1 MGLPIYYLPLST
13 AVGCSAA
20 LGAIFYRAVQFGTP
34 DASAGPATSV
44 EALKPVLLVQ
54 AAHIFLLYVFLFLQS
69 GTAFLAHIKLRAVAK
84 AKDSAA
90 KAPTLA
96 EVKYG
101 GILSVDMLAADRTV
115 ANYLEQS
122 IPFLVS
128 MYLHAALVSA
138 SGAAF
143 YGWIWIA
150 ARVLYPFVF
159 KMPFPTIF
167 ISTMPAYSCVIYMLV
182 TAILTI

>member
-1 MGLPIYYLPLST
+1 MGKLYLLPLSA
-13 AVGCSAA
+13 AVGFSAA
-20 LGAIFYRAVQFGTP
+20 IGATFYRAFQFGNP

-44 EALKPVLLVQ
+44 EALKPVFLVQ
-54 AAHIFLLYVFLFLQS
+54 AAHIFLLYVFLFKQS
-69 GTAFLAHIKLRAVAK
+69 GTAFLAHIKLRAAAK

-101 GILSVDMLAADRTV
+101 GNKSGDVLTADRTV
-115 ANYLEQS
+115 ANYLEQT

-128 MYLHAALVSA
+128 MYLHAVLVSA

-143 YGWIWIA
+143 CGWIWLA

-159 KMPFPTIF
+159 KLPFPAIF
-167 ISTMPAYSCVIYMLV
+167 ISTLPAYVCVLYMLG
-182 TAILTI
+182 TALLTI